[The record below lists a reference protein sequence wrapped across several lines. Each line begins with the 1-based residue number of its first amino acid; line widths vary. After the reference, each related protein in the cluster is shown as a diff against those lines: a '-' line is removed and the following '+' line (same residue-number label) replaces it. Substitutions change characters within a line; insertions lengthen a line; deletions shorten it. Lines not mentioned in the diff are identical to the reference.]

1 MATKSLKTSIITS
14 VISLGIIFTLSTEI
28 IYLIL
33 NTYLSKEVKNFL
45 KFPRT
50 LKDVKILY
58 DALTGHE
65 NNNIHVLICYVAT
78 YIFLQSFSLP
88 GSVML
93 SVLGG
98 TLWGSWNAL
107 ILVSFCSGT
116 GSTICY
122 LLSYYLG
129 QPIIQNYLSERMERW
144 NEKLNAHR
152 KGLFSYIIFLKT
164 TPFLPNWFINIASPH
179 LGVGVGVFYWA
190 TFFGVAPLS
199 FIHIQAGDTIHRLSE
214 TDEFT
219 FFTIQNVVT
228 VSLVAIAALI
238 PIILGK
244 RFESQEKSKVG

>member
-1 MATKSLKTSIITS
+1 MTDLAFEFNMATKSLKTSIITS

-78 YIFLQSFSLP
+78 YIF
-88 GSVML
+88 VML

-107 ILVSFCSGT
+107 ILVSFVR
-116 GSTICY
+116 
-122 LLSYYLG
+122 

-219 FFTIQNVVT
+219 FLTIQNVVT

>member
-107 ILVSFCSGT
+107 ILVSF
-116 GSTICY
+116 
-122 LLSYYLG
+122 G

-219 FFTIQNVVT
+219 FLTIQNVVT

>member
-1 MATKSLKTSIITS
+1 MTDLAFEFNMATKSLKTSIITS

-107 ILVSFCSGT
+107 ILVSFVR
-116 GSTICY
+116 
-122 LLSYYLG
+122 

-219 FFTIQNVVT
+219 FLTIQNVVT